1 MANIKYSDSTP
12 VDEPVRRGKVKAI
25 EPGSGIK
32 ARPLSD
38 MERAE
43 EMVKLK
49 EMRAAKFSPE
59 AMEARYG
66 SKEETQMPRTDE
78 MGSAY
83 KKGGMT
89 ASKRAD
95 GIAQRGKTRGTM
107 VMCGG
112 GMSK

>member
-1 MANIKYSDSTP
+1 MADIKYSDSTP
-12 VDEPVRRGKVKAI
+12 VDEPVRRGKIKAQQ
-25 EPGSGIK
+25 PGSGI
-32 ARPLSD
+32 RVSPLSD

-43 EMVKLK
+43 ERVKLK
-49 EMRAAKFSPE
+49 EMQAAKFSPE
-59 AMEARYG
+59 AWEAEFG

-95 GIAQRGKTRGTM
+95 GCCERGKTKGRLL
-107 VMCGG
+107 
-112 GMSK
+112 